1 MRAPA
6 VAGHT
11 ARTACKVCAMQRF
24 AGRRALVTGGG
35 RGIGAAISRRLA
47 AEGAHVII
55 ASRTLDV
62 AQDVADEIG
71 GRAVQVDISDSDA
84 ARDVVLGAGPL
95 DILVNNAGF
104 DDPAF
109 FGDTTP
115 ERWRR
120 LLDTNLMGLFACTHA
135 VLPGMQAAGY
145 GRILNVGSEAG
156 RIGSKGNAVYAAT
169 KGATMAF
176 SKSIARENAR
186 YGITVNTLVVG
197 PIDTPLLDKVRASE
211 HGPKMVAA
219 MEAGTLLRRLGTLD
233 EVAATAAFVLSEEAS
248 FITGENVGVSGG
260 MGIGSA

>member
-1 MRAPA
+1 
-6 VAGHT
+6 
-11 ARTACKVCAMQRF
+11 MQRF

-35 RGIGAAISRRLA
+35 RGIGEGIARRLA
-47 AEGAHVII
+47 AEGAEVII

-62 AQDVADEIG
+62 AQRVADEIG
-71 GRAVQVDISDSDA
+71 ARAVQVDISDMDA
-84 ARDVVLGAGPL
+84 ARACILGAGTL
-95 DILVNNAGF
+95 DVLVNNAGF
-104 DDPAF
+104 DDPGF

-120 LLDTNLMGLFACTHA
+120 LLDTNLMGLFACTQA
-135 VLPGMQAAGY
+135 ALPGMQEAGY

-197 PIDTPLLDKVRASE
+197 PIETPLLDKVRATE

-219 MEAGTLLRRLGTLD
+219 MEAGTLLRRLGTLE
-233 EVAATAAFVLSEEAS
+233 EVAAVAAFVCSEEAS
-248 FITGENVGVSGG
+248 FVTGENVGVSGG

>member
-1 MRAPA
+1 ME
-6 VAGHT
+6 
-11 ARTACKVCAMQRF
+11 RF
-24 AGRRALVTGGG
+24 TGRRALVTGGG
-35 RGIGAAISRRLA
+35 RGIGEGIARRLA
-47 AEGAHVII
+47 AEGAEVII

-62 AQDVADEIG
+62 AQAVADEIG
-71 GRAVQVDISDSDA
+71 ARAVQVDISDTDA
-84 ARDVVLGAGPL
+84 ARAAVLDAGPL

-104 DDPAF
+104 DDPGF
-109 FGDTTP
+109 FGETTP
-115 ERWRR
+115 DRWRR
-120 LLDTNLMGLFACTHA
+120 LLDTNLMGTFACTHA
-135 VLPGMQAAGY
+135 ALPGMVEAGY

-169 KGATMAF
+169 KGALMAF
-176 SKSIARENAR
+176 SKSLARENAR

>member
-1 MRAPA
+1 ME
-6 VAGHT
+6 
-11 ARTACKVCAMQRF
+11 QRF

-35 RGIGAAISRRLA
+35 RGIGEGIARRLA
-47 AEGAHVII
+47 AEGAEVII

-62 AQDVADEIG
+62 AQRVAEDIG
-71 GRAVQVDISDSDA
+71 ARAVQVDISDMDA
-84 ARDVVLGAGPL
+84 ARECILAAGTL

-104 DDPAF
+104 DDPGF

-120 LLDTNLMGLFACTHA
+120 LLDTNLMGLFACTQA
-135 VLPGMQAAGY
+135 ALPGMQEAGY

-197 PIDTPLLDKVRASE
+197 PIETPLLDKVRATE

-219 MEAGTLLRRLGTLD
+219 MEAGTLLRRLGTLE
-233 EVAATAAFVLSEEAS
+233 EVAAVAAFVCSEEAS
-248 FITGENVGVSGG
+248 FVTGENVGVSGG